1 MSKKSVLPSKGSH
14 CGLRPDPDA
23 ANAGID
29 FSGAKDLIEE
39 IETAEMKAQDPI
51 KEKKSNTKRPT

>member
-1 MSKKSVLPSKGSH
+1 MGKKSVLPSKGSH
-14 CGLRPDPDA
+14 CGLRPNPDA

-39 IETAEMKAQDPI
+39 IEAAEIKDQDPI
-51 KEKKSNTKRPT
+51 KEKKSNTKKPT